1 MSKRHKYVTFG
12 TTENCLSPLL
22 FVRIPVGSET
32 RATEVK
38 DHPLY
43 N

>member
-1 MSKRHKYVTFG
+1 MSIRHEYVTFG
-12 TTENCLSPLL
+12 TIENSPSPRL
-22 FVRIPVGSET
+22 FVRIPVGLET

-43 N
+43 S